1 MDVFQAFNLH
11 VESSSEMFKSPFYFF
26 WLVTCLNHNVFINH
40 RQNVSSFGET
50 VEGSFGVMILAQEPR
65 SFPWVRWDLY
75 LPMLT
80 DLSRCICSL
89 PPLDVN
95 RAQLVY
101 FVRYICKACGIS
113 SLNHLKPTSASCI
126 VIHCNSKKA
135 QWLLFCFFYLFP
147 PDIFSRFS
155 YGSDFGHSTS
165 HLHH

>member
-1 MDVFQAFNLH
+1 MFSKHSISTLNQVVKCSIIFLFFLIGYLSQSLCFH
-11 VESSSEMFKSPFYFF
+11 QPSSECFKL
-26 WLVTCLNHNVFINH
+26 WWNCW
-40 RQNVSSFGET
+40 GK
-50 VEGSFGVMILAQEPR
+50 FGVMILAQEAR

-126 VIHCNSKKA
+126 AIHCNSKKA